1 MIRHVVLF
9 RWSDDV
15 TAAHIDAVSTALSG
29 MPEAIDTIV
38 SYRYGRNLG
47 INPGT
52 FDFAVTADFRD
63 QQGYLTYRDH
73 PAHQALI
80 AAYIT
85 GYVTDRAA
93 IQFEL
98 PG

>member
-1 MIRHVVLF
+1 MIRHAVLF
-9 RWSDDV
+9 RWNDDVSDAHIEAV
-15 TAAHIDAVSTALSG
+15 TAALAG

-38 SYRYGRNLG
+38 SYRFGRNLG

-52 FDFAVTADFRD
+52 FDFAVTADFHD
-63 QQGYLTYRDH
+63 ADGYITYRDH

-85 GYVTDRAA
+85 GYVKDRAS
-93 IQFEL
+93 IQFDVAD
-98 PG
+98 